1 MPPIKDQIQKLTKK
15 AKKDKDILAV
25 ILFGSYVRDEASRD
39 IDVCLV
45 VAPSREETV
54 NLAKK
59 GLEYIGKFDLDIHT
73 YQELPLYIQIRVL
86 KEGKVLLCKDEDALY
101 DISIKTSRY
110 FEDYYPRYRAYLES
124 VALG

>member
-1 MPPIKDQIQKLTKK
+1 MPKMEDQIQKLIKK
-15 AKKDKDILAV
+15 AGDDRDVLAV
-25 ILFGSYVRDEASRD
+25 ILYGSYARGEEYRD

-45 VAPSREETV
+45 IEPSREKRV

-59 GLEYIGKFDLDIHT
+59 GLEYIRNFDLDIRT
-73 YQELPLYIQIRVL
+73 YSELPLYMQIRVL
-86 KEGKVLLCKDEDALY
+86 KEGEVLLCKDEDVLY
-101 DISIKTSRY
+101 EISIKTSRH